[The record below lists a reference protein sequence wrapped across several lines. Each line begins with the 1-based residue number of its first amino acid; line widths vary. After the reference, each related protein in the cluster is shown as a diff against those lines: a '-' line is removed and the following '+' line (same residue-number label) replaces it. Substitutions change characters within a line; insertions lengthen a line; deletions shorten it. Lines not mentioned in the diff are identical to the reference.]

1 MTQDPSSQG
10 QNGET
15 LEEEAACWFSRM
27 RGPEAEQHTAEF
39 ENWLARGALHRAAY
53 NRAGEIFA
61 LGKFLN
67 ATNARDEGVR
77 TLEPA
82 DKSSPSM
89 RHRRSARWAVTAM
102 AVLLAAATAWLVLQ
116 NFDAPSS
123 GPNLPLAAQPP
134 APGGLVLAAEGG
146 HRLIQSLSDGSV
158 VTLEAGSR
166 LLVTFD
172 SSNRLLSLQSGKAR
186 FDVAHEVR
194 PFVVQ
199 AAGGSVTARGTVFD
213 VAIDK
218 AYEVKVLLLRG
229 SVDVALPA
237 SPKNPPP
244 IRRLVPGQTTSFAG
258 LPDPPALSLAASA
271 GPLPIGKEPR
281 DTGPVMDFDNI
292 RVGAIIARANLAGGK
307 PISLAATG
315 IASRRISGRFSFSD
329 SGSIAERIA
338 LMFDLRVDR
347 SDPSRIV
354 LHER

>member
-1 MTQDPSSQG
+1 MTQDSPSQG

-15 LEEEAACWFSRM
+15 LEEEAAYWFSRM
-27 RGPEAEQHTAEF
+27 RGPEAEQQTAEF

-61 LGKFLN
+61 LGKFLS
-67 ATNARDEGVR
+67 AADARDAGVQ

-82 DKSSPSM
+82 EESSQSS
-89 RHRRSARWAVTAM
+89 RQRRRARWAVTVM
-102 AVLLAAATAWLVLQ
+102 TVLLAAATAWLVLQ
-116 NFDAPSS
+116 HFDAPGS
-123 GPNLPLAAQPP
+123 GANLPLAAQPP
-134 APGGLVLAAEGG
+134 APGGLVLATESGQ
-146 HRLIQSLSDGSV
+146 RLIQSLSDGSV

-166 LLVTFD
+166 LLVTFS
-172 SSNRLLSLQSGKAR
+172 SSNRTLSLQSGKAR

-194 PFVVQ
+194 PFVVR

-218 AYEVKVLLLRG
+218 AHEVKVLLLRG

-237 SPKNPPP
+237 NPKIPPA

-258 LPDPPALSLAASA
+258 LPDAPALSFAAAA
-271 GPLPIGKEPR
+271 GPFPIDEEPR

-307 PISLAATG
+307 PISLAAAG
-315 IASRRISGRFSFSD
+315 IAERRISGRFSFSD

-338 LMFDLRVDR
+338 LIFDLRVDH